1 MMKFVNNC
9 RGSNYFVSCGKRVK
23 FYKIQKVITVTNK
36 LESKKKYLFL
46 TSKYFNQNLG
56 DQIRLLFCTPKSVR
70 CNNSMA
76 CDSNIGIDQLN
87 YNMYCY
93 DKCRTIL
100 GYDLGNY
107 MYTVENIRGKYYKR
121 GVYKKPSTPKTVK
134 VLAKLGIQTTG
145 CDMLSIK
152 YKLNQI
158 LKGKI
163 LR

>member
-1 MMKFVNNC
+1 MSNWLISMMKFVNNC

-46 TSKYFNQNLG
+46 TLKYFDQNLG
-56 DQIRLLFCTPKSVR
+56 DRIQSLFCTPKSIR

-87 YNMYCY
+87 YNMYYC

-100 GYDLGNY
+100 GYDLEN
-107 MYTVENIRGKYYKR
+107 YTVENISGKYNQH
-121 GVYKKPSTPKTVK
+121 KK
-134 VLAKLGIQTTG
+134 
-145 CDMLSIK
+145 
-152 YKLNQI
+152 N
-158 LKGKI
+158 KI
-163 LR
+163 P

>member
-1 MMKFVNNC
+1 
-9 RGSNYFVSCGKRVK
+9 
-23 FYKIQKVITVTNK
+23 
-36 LESKKKYLFL
+36 
-46 TSKYFNQNLG
+46 
-56 DQIRLLFCTPKSVR
+56 
-70 CNNSMA
+70 MA

-163 LR
+163 SRGQVLRSLVAVCYLKICATGMPERVRELFRTSPKHFNRAMERYDQTFTEEER